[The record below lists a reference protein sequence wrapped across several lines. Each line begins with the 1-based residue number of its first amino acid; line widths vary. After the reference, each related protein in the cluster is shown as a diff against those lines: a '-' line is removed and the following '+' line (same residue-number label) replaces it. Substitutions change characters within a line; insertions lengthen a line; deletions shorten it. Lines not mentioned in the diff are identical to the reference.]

1 MQSLSLTPQRIRNRQ
16 RLEDTSDADSTRS
29 FGSNASIAS
38 ACDHASFAL
47 NGTTWSGRS
56 HRYIVHCSSS
66 AHLPDA
72 EEYLTPTQRAAR
84 QTRQLQASLREARRL
99 ADEREREVLRLTQEL
114 VELRMVKA
122 SAPASPERSSSS
134 SGPEAPSVRE
144 LVAASCAGPGLVD
157 SGHFDDGSEH
167 SKESLRLE
175 SREELH
181 RLQREHN
188 DKVETLLNQLAE
200 ANERYFSSQP
210 KLHAAESRAEELDA
224 ELRRVRKE
232 LDELRSLLADQEE
245 RNRQMYLTMY
255 SKGQEAARLERDDQ
269 VRVGRRSLL
278 RSYRASCTSSLSAM
292 LIAASFIDSVKKQS

>member
-175 SREELH
+175 SRGREHAPDGEAAAAPTSRPGDGEVRAD
-181 RLQREHN
+181 RLQ
-188 DKVETLLNQLAE
+188 LG
-200 ANERYFSSQP
+200 
-210 KLHAAESRAEELDA
+210 
-224 ELRRVRKE
+224 
-232 LDELRSLLADQEE
+232 DEPQA
-245 RNRQMYLTMY
+245 
-255 SKGQEAARLERDDQ
+255 
-269 VRVGRRSLL
+269 VGR
-278 RSYRASCTSSLSAM
+278 TVEPGGVPVGGSAGHCGRGPP
-292 LIAASFIDSVKKQS
+292 